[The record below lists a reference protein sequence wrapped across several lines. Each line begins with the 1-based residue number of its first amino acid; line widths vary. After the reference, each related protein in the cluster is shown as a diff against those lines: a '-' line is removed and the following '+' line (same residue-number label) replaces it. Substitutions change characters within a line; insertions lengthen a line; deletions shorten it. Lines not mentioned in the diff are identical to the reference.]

1 GSAMINVVRDL
12 SPPYLDVAA
21 PRDGAVIDAASITVS
36 GLVNDIVNGTVGAAQ
51 ATVTVAG
58 LPAAVSNR
66 SFLAAAVPLSPGPN
80 FIEVIATDASGN
92 VARKSLT
99 ITRQTATAPRI
110 AIVSGDLQSAA
121 IGRPLAQP
129 LVAGLFDAAGAPV
142 AGRIVLFQID
152 GNDGTLLGGK
162 RLIAATTDAAGRAA
176 TPF

>member
-1 GSAMINVVRDL
+1 ADLSTIAATEVDVAGTVSDPAAVVAVNGVPAPVSGGHFTAHAVPLIEGGNLISATAVTPAGAGSAMINVLRDL

-80 FIEVIATDASGN
+80 FIEV
-92 VARKSLT
+92 
-99 ITRQTATAPRI
+99 
-110 AIVSGDLQSAA
+110 
-121 IGRPLAQP
+121 
-129 LVAGLFDAAGAPV
+129 
-142 AGRIVLFQID
+142 
-152 GNDGTLLGGK
+152 
-162 RLIAATTDAAGRAA
+162 
-176 TPF
+176 